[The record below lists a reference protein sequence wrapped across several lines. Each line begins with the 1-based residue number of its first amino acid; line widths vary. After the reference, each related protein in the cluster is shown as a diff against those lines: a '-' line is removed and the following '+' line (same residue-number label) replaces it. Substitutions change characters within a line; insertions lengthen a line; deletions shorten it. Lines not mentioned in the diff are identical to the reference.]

1 VNDWGNGP
9 APGPAQGPI
18 TGPTGPAYPP
28 SGQPPAGPG
37 TWSGPAVGPPPGP
50 VGYVWPEP
58 PRSSNLSAVL
68 AGVVLLAIVG
78 VVLVAAIG
86 FGGGLGT
93 VFNATSMQ
101 NLKLGQCFNGSRP
114 DPSAAGT
121 KMVGS
126 VDVVAC
132 TEPHDGE
139 LIATSDYPAAANAS
153 YPGDDEVSEY
163 AEGRCSSEFLG
174 YVGTTSE
181 RTHYEMTYFV
191 PFAFN
196 WAADDRSVQ
205 CVVHPPAG
213 QATMTGSVRNSRR

>member
-1 VNDWGNGP
+1 
-9 APGPAQGPI
+9 
-18 TGPTGPAYPP
+18 
-28 SGQPPAGPG
+28 
-37 TWSGPAVGPPPGP
+37 
-50 VGYVWPEP
+50 VGYDWPQ
-58 PRSSNLSAVL
+58 PRQSSNSSAVL

-93 VFNATSMQ
+93 VFSATSMQ

-114 DPSAAGT
+114 DPSLPGT
-121 KMVGS
+121 PMVGS

-132 TEPHDGE
+132 SEPHDGE
-139 LIATSDYPAAANAS
+139 LIGTSDYPAAANAS
-153 YPGDDEVSEY
+153 YPGDEAVSEY

-174 YVGTTSE
+174 YVGTTSD
-181 RTHYEMTYFV
+181 RTHYELTYFM

-213 QATMTGSVRNSRR
+213 QATMTGSVRDSRR